1 MIRAILFDLDGV
13 LVDATEWHRVAFT
26 DALEG
31 FGVQITRELHD
42 DVLNGLPT
50 WKKLEKLR
58 VPVELWGEI
67 EDKKRDYFD
76 EILEVQCKPDREK
89 VQLLKALKAK
99 RYRIGVCSNARTLS
113 TYRMLERAGLLTYVD
128 RVFGSD
134 DVDEPKPSPEIY
146 QKAMKE
152 LVVGAHQTV
161 IIEDSRP
168 GVEAAKASMATVLVT
183 PDYQSVTREFMKDY
197 L

>member
-1 MIRAILFDLDGV
+1 MIRAILMDLDGV

-26 DALEG
+26 DALEA
-31 FGVQITRELHD
+31 FGIQITRELHD

-50 WKKLEKLR
+50 WKKLEKLQI
-58 VPVELWGEI
+58 PEELWDEI

-76 EILEVQCKPDREK
+76 KILEEYCKPDREK

-99 RYRIGVCSNARTLS
+99 RYRIGVCSNARTLT
-113 TYRMLERAGLLTYVD
+113 TYRMLERAGLLPYVD
-128 RVFGSD
+128 RVYGSD
-134 DVDEPKPSPEIY
+134 DVENPKPNPEIY
-146 QKAMKE
+146 QKAMKD

-161 IIEDSRP
+161 IVEDSKP
-168 GVEAAKASMATVLVT
+168 GVEAAKASLATVVVT
-183 PDYQSVTREFMKDY
+183 PSYHDVNRDLLKEY

>member
-1 MIRAILFDLDGV
+1 MIRAILMDLDGV

-26 DALEG
+26 DALEK

-42 DVLNGLPT
+42 NVLNGLPT
-50 WKKLEKLR
+50 WKKLETLKIPLGM
-58 VPVELWGEI
+58 WDEI
-67 EDKKRDYFD
+67 EDQKRDYFD
-76 EILEVQCKPDREK
+76 KILEEHCKPDREK

-99 RYRIGVCSNARTLS
+99 RYRIGVCSNARSLT
-113 TYRMLERAGLLTYVD
+113 TYRMLERAGLLPYID

-134 DVDEPKPSPEIY
+134 DVDDPKPNPEIY

-161 IIEDSRP
+161 IVEDSKP
-168 GVEAAKASMATVLVT
+168 GIEAAKASLATVLIA
-183 PDYQSVTREFMKDY
+183 PDYYAVDREFMKDY